1 MFHEPAPDDEFFKHR
16 QMMMTV
22 GMSGGSSLE
31 GARGQQA
38 KCCGSMN
45 SSILRMARDQPLAD
59 AFGARNVYIVNLPEL
74 FLHVLNDR
82 AAGEVYQEW
91 LRAEVIIGRRPR
103 RGKAHASRC
112 R

>member
-1 MFHEPAPDDEFFKHR
+1 MV
-16 QMMMTV
+16 TV

-38 KCCGSMN
+38 KRCGSMN
-45 SSILRMARDQPLAD
+45 SSILRMATGQPLEV
-59 AFGARNVYIVNLPEL
+59 AFEARNVYIVNLAEL
-74 FLHVLNDR
+74 FLHVLHDL

-103 RGKAHASRC
+103 RGRASRW